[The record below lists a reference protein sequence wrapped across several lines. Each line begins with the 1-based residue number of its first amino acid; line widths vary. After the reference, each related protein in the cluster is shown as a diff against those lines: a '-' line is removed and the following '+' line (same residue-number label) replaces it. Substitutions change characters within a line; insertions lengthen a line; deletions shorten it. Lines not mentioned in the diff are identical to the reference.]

1 MKEMMP
7 RVSVLVPVYNRTEY
21 LLAAV
26 QTLCAQTWPDLEVIL
41 ADDGSDDETPT
52 IIEAVA
58 EGRILLPERERRQG
72 TFTIRSVRQKHQGV
86 SAARNLALSA
96 ASGSFIAF
104 LDSDDLWMPEKAEKQ
119 VRYLLN
125 NPTCNIVFC
134 GYENFIDAGAEEISE
149 EQRQLLSE
157 VIPDYMASAMVRR
170 EVFDRIGSFSVKL
183 RRGEDSEWVM
193 RAKLLGENKGDMI
206 PEVLYKRRIHAGN
219 ITLTRTED
227 DKFFE
232 MACIAE
238 MIRNVNMIRRKN
250 GKDSSSDTGL

>member
-1 MKEMMP
+1 MKEMIP
-7 RVSVLVPVYNRTEY
+7 RVSVLVPIYNRAAY
-21 LLAAV
+21 LPDAV

-41 ADDGSDDETPT
+41 ADDGSDDDTPE
-52 IIEAVA
+52 IIAA
-58 EGRILLPERERRQG
+58 LTEGRIQLPEQERRQG
-72 TFTIRSVRQKHQGV
+72 TLTIRSVRQTHQGV

-125 NPTCNIVFC
+125 HPACNIVFC
-134 GYENFIDAGAEEISE
+134 GYENFIDTEAEEISQ
-149 EQRQLLSE
+149 EQQQLLSE
-157 VIPDYMASAMVRR
+157 VIPDYLASAMARR
-170 EVFDRIGSFSVKL
+170 EVFDRIGTFSVKL
-183 RRGEDSEWVM
+183 RRGEDTEWVM
-193 RAKLLGENKGDMI
+193 RAKLLGENKGDLI
-206 PEVLYKRRIHAGN
+206 PEVLYKRRIHDGN

-227 DKFFE
+227 DRFFE